1 MYVPYKGKYIV
12 FKPKYCMYSKDTFI
26 KSGGTVMENSNV
38 KENLEVLFEKFKNM
52 IKVETVVGEAVQIG
66 DTTLVPFVDVTFGFG
81 TGTNHNTANKNHE
94 CGGGGGG
101 AKMEPS
107 AILVIK
113 GERIELFN
121 IKGNPYSSSFDR
133 LIGLVPDL
141 VSKLKSDKYIY
152 INDEQ

>member
-1 MYVPYKGKYIV
+1 MQYNVFIV
-12 FKPKYCMYSKDTFI
+12 HTAIRYFHKN
-26 KSGGTVMENSNV
+26 GGTVMENSNV

-81 TGTNHNTANKNHE
+81 TGTNHSTANKNQE

-113 GERIELFN
+113 GDRIELFN

-152 INDEQ
+152 LNDEQ

>member
-1 MYVPYKGKYIV
+1 
-12 FKPKYCMYSKDTFI
+12 
-26 KSGGTVMENSNV
+26 MENSNV

-66 DTTLVPFVDVTFGFG
+66 DTTLVPFVDVIFGFG

-107 AILVIK
+107 AVLVIK
-113 GERIELFN
+113 GDRIELFN

-152 INDEQ
+152 LNDEQ

>member
-1 MYVPYKGKYIV
+1 M
-12 FKPKYCMYSKDTFI
+12 
-26 KSGGTVMENSNV
+26 MENSNV

-66 DTTLVPFVDVTFGFG
+66 DTTLVPFVDVTFGFD
-81 TGTNHNTANKNHE
+81 TGTNHSTANKNQE

-113 GERIELFN
+113 GDRIELFN

-152 INDEQ
+152 LNDEQ

>member
-1 MYVPYKGKYIV
+1 
-12 FKPKYCMYSKDTFI
+12 
-26 KSGGTVMENSNV
+26 MENSNV

-66 DTTLVPFVDVTFGFG
+66 DTTLVPFVDVAFGFG
-81 TGTNHNTANKNHE
+81 TGTNHCTANTSQE
-94 CGGGGGG
+94 SGGGGGG

-113 GERIELFN
+113 GDRIELFN

-152 INDEQ
+152 LNDEQ

>member
-1 MYVPYKGKYIV
+1 
-12 FKPKYCMYSKDTFI
+12 
-26 KSGGTVMENSNV
+26 MENSNV
-38 KENLEVLFEKFKNM
+38 KENLEVLFEKFRNM

-66 DTTLVPFVDVTFGFG
+66 DTTLVPFVDVTCGFG

-113 GERIELFN
+113 GDRIELFN

>member
-1 MYVPYKGKYIV
+1 
-12 FKPKYCMYSKDTFI
+12 
-26 KSGGTVMENSNV
+26 MENSNV

-66 DTTLVPFVDVTFGFG
+66 DTTLVPFVAVTFGFG

-152 INDEQ
+152 LNDEQ

>member
-1 MYVPYKGKYIV
+1 
-12 FKPKYCMYSKDTFI
+12 
-26 KSGGTVMENSNV
+26 MENSNV

-81 TGTNHNTANKNHE
+81 TGTNHNTANKQHE

-101 AKMEPS
+101 AKMEPT

-121 IKGNPYSSSFDR
+121 IKGSASTNSFDR
-133 LIGLVPDL
+133 LIGLVPEVISQL
-141 VSKLKSDKYIY
+141 RSDKYIY
-152 INDEQ
+152 LNDDNNQ

>member
-1 MYVPYKGKYIV
+1 
-12 FKPKYCMYSKDTFI
+12 
-26 KSGGTVMENSNV
+26 MENSNV
-38 KENLEVLFEKFKNM
+38 KENLEVLFEKFRNT

-81 TGTNHNTANKNHE
+81 TGTNHNTANKTTNV
-94 CGGGGGG
+94 
-101 AKMEPS
+101 AAVAAVPKWNQALS
-107 AILVIK
+107 LVIK

-141 VSKLKSDKYIY
+141 VSKLKL
-152 INDEQ
+152 INTFI